1 MTAIALPSLQI
12 RFRPQRLLVFA
23 VVAFLALWPWTP
35 LAPYSVLGDAV
46 IAAQYCIVAVSLVV
60 LIGWVGQ
67 ISIAQAA
74 LVGVGAYST
83 GLIVNYLHVPFPA
96 NLPLAAAA
104 SGLVAA
110 TLGIV
115 ALRVRGLYLAVA
127 TLIFGYMCDEFLFR
141 QPLFA
146 GYGGQA
152 VITQPVIGHSG
163 SFPSFDLTDR
173 RIFYYV
179 VWAFALAAMYGA
191 ANLRSGKTGRA
202 FFAMRGSEVAAA
214 SLGINVTRYK
224 LLAFV
229 LSGVLAGVAGN
240 LIIVGQ
246 LSVTQ
251 DQFDLTTSLFFLSI
265 AVVGGLTSLGGAL
278 AASILFAGLNEAFF
292 RIHALNGLLDIVS
305 AGLLAVVLLSYP
317 GGLGAVPALLRSRW
331 AQLAR
336 VGRRVRDALHL
347 RIVLR
352 RIGRARPD
360 GVVRVDPVL
369 TPPVRLVLVRRVGSA
384 AGRVPAALSRLPLR
398 RARRVRGQPLPPLP
412 LPTGEPAAVLG
423 DIEVMA
429 MAPAAGGDES
439 RPPDEQLLSIPRGAR
454 RPVLQG
460 WREERAAFVDARGI
474 TVRFGGLVA
483 NEDVSFS
490 VREGEIVGLIG
501 PNGAGKTT
509 LFNAVLGLN
518 QPAAGTIALLGEDV
532 TSWPVH
538 ERARLGV
545 ARTFQAIQLFGQ
557 LTVFENLMV
566 ATHVHNRTGVLSHIV
581 AAERSIRA
589 DIAARDRVRRVL
601 ELLEL
606 RDIAQRPVKGLPFG
620 TLRMIEVARAV
631 VTGARLVMLDEPA
644 SGLDNNETERLS
656 DVLLYLRGTLGMTI
670 LVIEHDVPFVTG
682 VSDYMYVLNGGRLLA
697 EGTPLE
703 IQQNPEVVAAYLGT
717 PTVSEPAAAAMAAGG
732 TDVHAR
738 QVPT

>member
-1 MTAIALPSLQI
+1 MTAVTRPTARI

-83 GLIVNYLHVPFPA
+83 GLVVNYLHVPFPA

-141 QPLFA
+141 QPFFA

-152 VITQPVIGHSG
+152 VITQPVIGHAG
-163 SFPSFDLTDR
+163 AFPSFDLTDR

-229 LSGVLAGVAGN
+229 LSGVLAGIAGN

-305 AGLLAVVLLSYP
+305 AGLLVVVLLSYP
-317 GGLGAVPALLRSRW
+317 GGLGAVPTLLRSRW

-336 VGRRVRDALHL
+336 AGGRVRDALHL
-347 RIVLR
+347 RMMLR
-352 RIGRARPD
+352 RIGRARPE
-360 GVVRVDPVL
+360 GVTRVDPGI
-369 TPPVRLVLVRRVGSA
+369 TTPVRVVMVQRFGSA
-384 AGRVPAALSRLPLR
+384 ARQVPRSLARLPLPGRR
-398 RARRVRGQPLPPLP
+398 RARRATPLP
-412 LPTGEPAAVLG
+412 LPLPERLTVAPPLVAVEPTVVTEPAA
-423 DIEVMA
+423 A
-429 MAPAAGGDES
+429 DETL
-439 RPPDEQLLSIPRGAR
+439 RIPRGAV
-454 RPVLQG
+454 RPLLHG
-460 WREERAAFVDARGI
+460 NREDRAAFVDARGI

-518 QPAAGTIALLGEDV
+518 QPASGTIALLGEDV
-532 TSWPVH
+532 TNWPVH
-538 ERARLGV
+538 ERAQLGV

-589 DIAARDRVRRVL
+589 DLAARDRVGRVI

-606 RDIAQRPVKGLPFG
+606 RDIAHRPVKGLPFG
-620 TLRMIEVARAV
+620 TLRMIEVARAI

-644 SGLDNNETERLS
+644 SGLDNSETERLS

-682 VSDYMYVLNGGRLLA
+682 VSDHMYVLNGGRLLA
-697 EGTPLE
+697 EGTPAQ

-717 PTVSEPAAAAMAAGG
+717 PSRSAMQVAQAVGAGADDTHG
-732 TDVHAR
+732 GPIA
-738 QVPT
+738 

>member
-1 MTAIALPSLQI
+1 MTAIALPSVQI

-23 VVAFLALWPWTP
+23 VVAFFALWPWTP
-35 LAPYSVLGDAV
+35 MAPYSVLGDAV

-83 GLIVNYLHVPFPA
+83 GLVVNYLHLPFPA

-104 SGLVAA
+104 SGFVAA

-141 QPLFA
+141 QPFFA

-251 DQFDLTTSLFFLSI
+251 DQFNLTTSLFFLSI

-292 RIHALNGLLDIVS
+292 RIHALNGLLDLVS
-305 AGLLAVVLLSYP
+305 AGLLATVLLSYP
-317 GGLGAVPALLRSRW
+317 GGLGAVPALLRTRW
-331 AQLAR
+331 AR
-336 VGRRVRDALHL
+336 VAGAGRRVPDALHL

-352 RIGRARPD
+352 RIGRTSAAQM
-360 GVVRVDPVL
+360 VDPVVA
-369 TPPVRLVLVRRVGSA
+369 PPVRLVLVRRVGSA
-384 AGRVPAALSRLPLR
+384 AGRLPRALARMRLPRGR
-398 RARRVRGQPLPPLP
+398 RARRAAPAPLP
-412 LPTGEPAAVLG
+412 LPASLVVTEAAVAA
-423 DIEVMA
+423 EPPA
-429 MAPAAGGDES
+429 EAEAPVH
-439 RPPDEQLLSIPRGAR
+439 IPRGAR
-454 RPVLQG
+454 RPVLEG
-460 WREERAAFVDARGI
+460 NREDRPAFVDARGI

-518 QPAAGTIALLGEDV
+518 QPAAGTVSLLGEDV
-532 TSWPVH
+532 TRWPVH
-538 ERARLGV
+538 ERAQMGV

-557 LTVFENLMV
+557 LSVFENLMV

-620 TLRMIEVARAV
+620 TLRMIEVARAI

-656 DVLLYLRGTLGMTI
+656 DVLLYLRATLGMTI

-682 VSDYMYVLNGGRLLA
+682 VSDHMYVLNGGRLLA
-697 EGTPLE
+697 EGTPAQ

-717 PTVSEPAAAAMAAGG
+717 PSVSVPMGETFGADLDAHAEPVG
-732 TDVHAR
+732 R
-738 QVPT
+738 

>member
-1 MTAIALPSLQI
+1 M
-12 RFRPQRLLVFA
+12 
-23 VVAFLALWPWTP
+23 
-35 LAPYSVLGDAV
+35 
-46 IAAQYCIVAVSLVV
+46 
-60 LIGWVGQ
+60 
-67 ISIAQAA
+67 
-74 LVGVGAYST
+74 
-83 GLIVNYLHVPFPA
+83 
-96 NLPLAAAA
+96 
-104 SGLVAA
+104 
-110 TLGIV
+110 V

-141 QPLFA
+141 QPFFA

-152 VITQPVIGHSG
+152 VITQPVIGRAG
-163 SFPSFDLTDR
+163 AFPSFDLTDR
-173 RIFYYV
+173 RILYYV

-224 LLAFV
+224 LFAFV
-229 LSGVLAGVAGN
+229 ISGALAGAAGN
-240 LIIVGQ
+240 LIIVSQ

-278 AASILFAGLNEAFF
+278 AASVLFAGLNEAFF
-292 RIHALNGLLDIVS
+292 RIHALSGLIYVVS
-305 AGLLAVVLLSYP
+305 AGLLTVVLLSYP
-317 GGLGAVPALLRSRW
+317 GGLGAIPASLRERR
-331 AQLAR
+331 ARIAALRRQLWDR
-336 VGRRVRDALHL
+336 LHL
-347 RIVLR
+347 CMVLR
-352 RIGRARPD
+352 RIARTRPE
-360 GVVRVDPVL
+360 GEGKTATALVA
-369 TPPVRLVLVRRVGSA
+369 PVRLVLVQRVGSA
-384 AGRVPAALSRLPLR
+384 ARRLPGRLAGLPLPLPRR
-398 RARRVRGQPLPPLP
+398 RARRTTAAPLP
-412 LPTGEPAAVLG
+412 LPEPLAVAAVETVVGDVAEPAA
-423 DIEVMA
+423 
-429 MAPAAGGDES
+429 AGEE
-439 RPPDEQLLSIPRGAR
+439 RIHIPRGVS
-454 RPVLQG
+454 RPVMHG
-460 WREERAAFVDARGI
+460 HRADHEAFVDARGI

-518 QPAAGTIALLGEDV
+518 EPAAGTISLLGEDV
-532 TSWPVH
+532 TNWPVH
-538 ERARLGV
+538 ERAQLGV

-566 ATHVHNRTGVLSHIV
+566 ATHLHNHTGVLSHIV

-644 SGLDNNETERLS
+644 SGLDNSETDRLS

-682 VSDYMYVLNGGRLLA
+682 VSDHMYVLNGGRLLA
-697 EGTPLE
+697 EGTPAE

-717 PTVSEPAAAAMAAGG
+717 PSVSGRSAEAVGAGQEIHG
-732 TDVHAR
+732 GPPTSSYQAPDAR
-738 QVPT
+738 

>member
-1 MTAIALPSLQI
+1 MIAAASSSRARP
-12 RFRPQRLLVFA
+12 RPQRLVVFA
-23 VVAFLALWPWTP
+23 VAAFFAVWPWTP
-35 LAPYSVLGDAV
+35 LAPYSLLGDAV
-46 IAAQYCIVAVSLVV
+46 VAAQYCIVAVSLVV

-74 LVGVGAYST
+74 LVGVGAYTT
-83 GLIVNYLHVPFPA
+83 GLIVNNLHVPFPA

-104 SGLVAA
+104 SGLAA
-110 TLGIV
+110 AALGIV

-127 TLIFGYMCDEFLFR
+127 TLIFGYMCDSFLFR
-141 QPLFA
+141 QPAFA
-146 GYGGQA
+146 GEGGQA
-152 VITQPVIGHSG
+152 VITQPVIGRAG
-163 SFPSFDLTDR
+163 AFPSFDLSDR

-179 VWAFALAAMYGA
+179 AWAFALAALYAA

-214 SLGINVTRYK
+214 SLGIDVTRYK

-240 LIIVGQ
+240 IIMVGQ

-251 DQFDLTTSLFFLSI
+251 AQFDLTTSLFFLSI

-278 AASILFAGLNEAFF
+278 AASILFAALNEAFF
-292 RIHALNGLLDIVS
+292 RIHALNGLLPIVS
-305 AGLLAVVLLSYP
+305 AGLLTLVLLSYP
-317 GGLGAVPALLRSRW
+317 GGLGAVPALVRARW
-331 AQLAR
+331 GTVSALAR
-336 VGRRVRDALHL
+336 RAADAVQL
-347 RIVLR
+347 RTVLR
-352 RIGRARPD
+352 RMQRSEETGSPPAEGTEMVP
-360 GVVRVDPVL
+360 
-369 TPPVRLVLVRRVGSA
+369 TAPVRLVLVQRATSA
-384 AGRVPAALSRLPLR
+384 ARQLPRFLARLRPPGLRGSRRTTPA
-398 RARRVRGQPLPPLP
+398 PLP
-412 LPTGEPAAVLG
+412 LPGREPVAVDEVVEVVVDHDPGRGEDGTVLG
-423 DIEVMA
+423 IVRDGKRVVLEGDRNA
-429 MAPAAGGDES
+429 RPA
-439 RPPDEQLLSIPRGAR
+439 L
-454 RPVLQG
+454 
-460 WREERAAFVDARGI
+460 VDARGV

-532 TSWPVH
+532 TGWPVH

-557 LTVFENLMV
+557 FENLMV
-566 ATHVHNRTGVLSHIV
+566 ATHVHNRTGVLSHLV

-589 DIAARDRVRRVL
+589 DLTARDRVRRVL

-620 TLRMIEVARAV
+620 TLRMIEVARAI

-644 SGLDNNETERLS
+644 SGLDNSETERLS
-656 DVLLYLRGTLGMTI
+656 DVLLYLRGTLGMTL

-682 VSDYMYVLNGGRLLA
+682 VSDHMYVLDGGRLLA
-697 EGTPLE
+697 EGTPAQ
-703 IQQNPEVVAAYLGT
+703 IQQNEAVVAAYLGT
-717 PTVSEPAAAAMAAGG
+717 PTLASRQLVAGAAVSGAYQEPDAG
-732 TDVHAR
+732 
-738 QVPT
+738 

>member
-23 VVAFLALWPWTP
+23 VVAFFALWPWTP

-83 GLIVNYLHVPFPA
+83 GLVVNYLHVPFPA

-110 TLGIV
+110 TLGVV

-141 QPLFA
+141 QPFFA

-152 VITQPVIGHSG
+152 VITQPVIGHAG
-163 SFPSFDLTDR
+163 AFPSFDLTDR

-191 ANLRSGKTGRA
+191 ANLRSAKTGRA

-278 AASILFAGLNEAFF
+278 AASLLFAGLNEAFF
-292 RIHALNGLLDIVS
+292 RIHALSGLIYVVS
-305 AGLLAVVLLSYP
+305 AGLLTVVLLTYP
-317 GGLGAVPALLRSRW
+317 GGLGAVPALVRSRW
-331 AQLAR
+331 DQLAGI
-336 VGRRVRDALHL
+336 GRRVRDALHL
-347 RIVLR
+347 RTVLR
-352 RIGRARPD
+352 RIARDRPD
-360 GVVRVDPVL
+360 PAVAIDPAL
-369 TPPVRLVLVRRVGSA
+369 TAPVRLVLVQRVSSA
-384 AGRVPAALSRLPLR
+384 
-398 RARRVRGQPLPPLP
+398 ARRVPRSLARLPRPRVRRSRRATPAPLP
-412 LPTGEPAAVLG
+412 LPERIAVAEVAEGTAPARLDDAAQAAVEETLHIPHG
-423 DIEVMA
+423 A
-429 MAPAAGGDES
+429 S
-439 RPPDEQLLSIPRGAR
+439 RPALDGN
-454 RPVLQG
+454 
-460 WREERAAFVDARGI
+460 REDRAAFVDARGI

-518 QPAAGTIALLGEDV
+518 QPAAGTISLLGEDV

-538 ERARLGV
+538 ERAQLGV

-589 DIAARDRVRRVL
+589 DLAARDRVRRVL
-601 ELLEL
+601 ELMEL

-620 TLRMIEVARAV
+620 TLRMIEVARAI

-644 SGLDNNETERLS
+644 SGLDNKETERLS
-656 DVLLYLRGTLGMTI
+656 DVLLYLRGTLGMTL

-682 VSDYMYVLNGGRLLA
+682 VSDHMYVLNGGRLLA
-697 EGTPLE
+697 EGTPAQ

-717 PTVSEPAAAAMAAGG
+717 PSVSAMQVAQAVAAGG
-732 TDVHAR
+732 DDAHGGPMA
-738 QVPT
+738 